1 MAHWR
6 VTDLKVLLQ
15 GEHQQRVCSCSL
27 HQIVSM
33 REVRFHSCSIDA
45 TTKWLMSLAHFFLTV
60 SLKITVNKNFFKW
73 YQKWGSSHTLWDVWE
88 WHKVRERFDLYYDWH
103 LEVAK
108 NLPRQNNLLPIHLTI
123 AVKIFM
129 FELCT
134 HIIGN
139 FSKAAICMIQLH
151 HSTCLCLVI
160 TNFYLVEVQY

>member
-45 TTKWLMSLAHFFLTV
+45 TTKWLMSLAHLFLTV

-73 YQKWGSSHTLWDVWE
+73 YQKWGSSHMLWDVWE
-88 WHKVRERFDLYYDWH
+88 WQGQRKIWPVLWLAFGGSKESPKAEQLAPNSPDNCSKKIYVWTLYTYYWEFFQSSHMHDT
-103 LEVAK
+103 VA
-108 NLPRQNNLLPIHLTI
+108 P
-123 AVKIFM
+123 
-129 FELCT
+129 
-134 HIIGN
+134 
-139 FSKAAICMIQLH
+139 
-151 HSTCLCLVI
+151 
-160 TNFYLVEVQY
+160 